1 MTVGAEVSPVI
12 LPPLPYVRGL
22 REKRSTTDAATVLR
36 LPELVHSPSVRS
48 ALERGSDSL
57 PTFALRDVA
66 RVLTDQSQTHGET
79 LARIRNVLDQPHLN
93 DALGLPQNR
102 WITFR
107 PRPRN
112 L

>member
-1 MTVGAEVSPVI
+1 MSSDGII
-12 LPPLPYVRGL
+12 LDALKLAHSLVWENL
-22 REKRSTTDAATVLR
+22 RPTTDAATVLR
-36 LPELVHSPSVRS
+36 LRELVHSPSVRS
-48 ALERGSDSL
+48 ALERGTDGL

-66 RVLTDQSQTHGET
+66 RVLTDQSQTLGET
-79 LARIRNVLDQPHLN
+79 LARIRKLLDQPHLN
-93 DALGLPQNR
+93 DALGLRQNR